1 MSFFQDAEQE
11 WIDAGG
17 PAYLA
22 PVMAAIASA
31 ESGSGTNLYG
41 DYENGQP
48 TSIGWWQIH
57 NVNWSTLGVN
67 EQELLDP
74 ATNAWAAVQIWK
86 SQGLGA
92 WTTFTNGAY
101 EKYLGGKYVPGQTT
115 NVPSVSGNNTSGS
128 APLVVSDW
136 SDAAKTLTVVTAVII
151 LGYFM
156 YHSYLGS

>member
-1 MSFFQDAEQE
+1 MSFFTDAEQE

-17 PAYLA
+17 PSYLA

-31 ESGSGTNLYG
+31 ESSSGTNLYG

-57 NVNWSTLGVN
+57 NVNWATLGVN

-86 SQGLGA
+86 RQGLGA

-101 EKYLGGKYVPGQTT
+101 KKYLSGGSNATQTANVPG
-115 NVPSVSGNNTSGS
+115 VSNNTGTTT
-128 APLVVSDW
+128 APVSDW
-136 SDAAKTLTVVTAVII
+136 SDAAKTLAVVSAVII

-156 YHSYLGS
+156 YHAYTG